1 MMDNKG
7 GKTGM
12 IKKMWDR
19 VDDKFNIRKLKS
31 LRTVIIIAAII
42 AGVLPAVAAGKI
54 ITYSYRTKAMNDMII
69 EVQGQGS
76 LLAADISKYGYF
88 GDISS
93 DVVNTELEQ
102 VTYTYSSRVLVI
114 DSKCLI
120 VKDTYAYEDGKT
132 LVMPEVFSALRGNIN
147 KEYSNREG
155 NARIFIPVYS
165 ADQSD
170 EVIGVVG
177 IIVTDN
183 RIHENIGYLNRI
195 AGAITVTFG
204 LIFLG
209 GGIFLANALVKPVYK
224 LDASIQKVAA
234 GDKNAHVESRT
245 LYEYDRVA
253 QSVNLMLDRIRF
265 IDDSREEF
273 VSNVSH
279 ELKTPMASMKV
290 LAESLL
296 TQEHAPE
303 ELYREF
309 MADIVTEV
317 DRENQIIGDLLEL
330 VRMDSTKSA
339 LNIATCNINELVER
353 VLKTLKPIASQKNVE
368 LLLETFRPV
377 AAEIDEVK
385 LSLAI
390 TNLVENAIKYNVN
403 GGWVRV
409 SINADH
415 KYFYI
420 NVQDSG
426 IGIPAE
432 SCEHVFERFYRVDKA
447 RSRQTGGTGLGLAI
461 TKSVIMM
468 HNGTIKLYSKE
479 NEGST
484 FTIRIP
490 LYYVKAGG
498 ES

>member
-1 MMDNKG
+1 MMGNRF
-7 GKTGM
+7 
-12 IKKMWDR
+12 KKLWDK
-19 VDDKFNIRKLKS
+19 VDDKFNIRKIKS
-31 LRTVIIIAAII
+31 LRAIIIIAAVI
-42 AGVLPAVAAGKI
+42 AGVIPAFVAGRI
-54 ITYSYRTKAMNDMII
+54 IIYSYRTKAMNDMII

-76 LLAADISKYGYF
+76 LLAADVAKYGYL
-88 GDISS
+88 GNTSS

-132 LVMPEVFSALRGNIN
+132 IVMPEVFSALKGNIN
-147 KEYSNREG
+147 KEYSRKEG

-165 ADQSD
+165 ADKSD
-170 EVIGVVG
+170 DIIGVVG
-177 IIVTDN
+177 IIATDSK
-183 RIHENIGYLNRI
+183 IVDDI
-195 AGAITVTFG
+195 AYMGRLTGAITAVFG
-204 LIFLG
+204 LISLG
-209 GGIFLANALVKPVYK
+209 GGICLANAIVKPLYK
-224 LDASIQKVAA
+224 LDVSIQRVAA
-234 GDKNAHVESRT
+234 GDKNAHVENRT

-253 QSVNLMLDRIRF
+253 QSVNLMLDRMRF
-265 IDDSREEF
+265 IDDSRDEF

-309 MADIVTEV
+309 MSDIVSEV

-330 VRMDSTKSA
+330 VKMDGTKA
-339 LNIATCNINELVER
+339 VLNVATCNINEVVEH
-353 VLKTLKPIASQKNVE
+353 VLKTLKPIAMQKNVE

-390 TNLVENAIKYNVN
+390 TNLVENAIKYNVS

-447 RSRQTGGTGLGLAI
+447 RSRETGGTGLGLAI
-461 TKSVIMM
+461 TKRIIMM
-468 HNGTIKLYSKE
+468 HNGIIKLYSKE

-490 LYYVKAGG
+490 LYYVKSGG
-498 ES
+498 EA